1 MKVNEIF
8 LSIQG
13 ESLSTGF
20 PTIFVRFSGCN
31 LRCSFC
37 DTTYAYDSGMEMTHY
52 NIYEEIKKLHY
63 KRVCLTG
70 GEPLMQKGLRE
81 LLALLEDYIVTIET
95 NGSLDLKSMKL
106 DNPKHSFVMDMKVPS
121 SGCSD
126 KMLFGNFDE
135 LRERDEI
142 KFVIGDKNDYDWSK
156 DVISRFYKK
165 GIITFSPVYGKIDY
179 SEIVRWILEDRLDV
193 RFQVQLHKVIWGP
206 NKTGV

>member
-1 MKVNEIF
+1 
-8 LSIQG
+8 
-13 ESLSTGF
+13 
-20 PTIFVRFSGCN
+20 
-31 LRCSFC
+31 
-37 DTTYAYDSGMEMTHY
+37 
-52 NIYEEIKKLHY
+52 
-63 KRVCLTG
+63 
-70 GEPLMQKGLRE
+70 MQKDLRE